1 MVCWREG
8 VKTHIRAMTTRP
20 RRLQIPDHIKAL
32 LKRNAQPQA
41 MWYVGTL
48 HAENGRDVR
57 VKSMGKMSKE
67 FEKPLEVR
75 RSGADPDQA
84 LREHAGS

>member
-1 MVCWREG
+1 
-8 VKTHIRAMTTRP
+8 MTERP
-20 RRLQIPDHIKAL
+20 RRLQIPAQIKGL
-32 LKRNAQPQA
+32 LRRNDQPQA
-41 MWYVGTL
+41 TWYVGTL

-84 LREHAGS
+84 LRKHADS